1 MEELFEKF
9 DKIKPLSPG
18 LKSYILKALV
28 RKELKKKEVILQ
40 EGKTARYIY
49 FIEKGLVR
57 SLKYKKGRHR
67 TGWFM
72 KEGDL
77 FLAVGSFFTQSP
89 STETIEAMEDCIL
102 HYITFEQLEE
112 AYREFPEFN
121 LHGRVIL
128 QYYYQL
134 SEKRN
139 DMREQPAID
148 RFEFLMNDQPEL
160 VGRVRDKDLAS
171 YLAMAPETFSVQ
183 KSKFANKR
191 KKTQRGRKVSR

>member
-1 MEELFEKF
+1 MEKLFENF
-9 DKIKPLSPG
+9 DKIKPLSPR
-18 LKSYILKALV
+18 LKAYILSILA
-28 RKELKKKEVILQ
+28 RKTYRKKDIILQ
-40 EGKTARYIY
+40 EGTTARYIY

-57 SLKYKKGRHR
+57 SLKYKRGRQR

-72 KEGDL
+72 KEND
-77 FLAVGSFFTQSP
+77 FFVSVRSFFSQTP
-89 STETIEAMEDCIL
+89 SVETIEAVEDCIL
-102 HYITFEQLEE
+102 YCISFKQLEE

-148 RFEFLMNDQPEL
+148 RLEFLMNDQPEL
-160 VGRVRDKDLAS
+160 VGRVRDKELAS
-171 YLAMAPETFSVQ
+171 YLGMAPETFSAQKGKFAKRKVQ
-183 KSKFANKR
+183 KKI
-191 KKTQRGRKVSR
+191 

>member
-1 MEELFEKF
+1 LEKLFEKF
-9 DKIKPLSPG
+9 DKIKPLSPR
-18 LKSYILKALV
+18 LKAYILSILA
-28 RKELKKKEVILQ
+28 RKTYRKKDIILQ
-40 EGKTARYIY
+40 EGTTARYIY

-57 SLKYKKGRHR
+57 SLKYKRGRQR

-72 KEGDL
+72 KEND
-77 FLAVGSFFTQSP
+77 FFVSVRSFFSQTP
-89 STETIEAMEDCIL
+89 SVETIEAVEDCIL
-102 HYITFEQLEE
+102 YCISFKQLEE

-148 RFEFLMNDQPEL
+148 RLEFLMNDQPEL
-160 VGRVRDKDLAS
+160 VGRVRDKELAS
-171 YLAMAPETFSVQ
+171 YLGMAPETFSAQKGKFAKRKVQ
-183 KSKFANKR
+183 KKI
-191 KKTQRGRKVSR
+191 

>member
-1 MEELFEKF
+1 LEKLFENF
-9 DKIKPLSPG
+9 DKIKPLSPR
-18 LKSYILKALV
+18 LKAYILSILV
-28 RKELKKKEVILQ
+28 RKTYRKKDIILQ
-40 EGKTARYIY
+40 EGTTARYIY

-57 SLKYKKGRHR
+57 SLKYKRGRQR

-72 KEGDL
+72 KEND
-77 FLAVGSFFTQSP
+77 FFVSVRSFFSQTP
-89 STETIEAMEDCIL
+89 SVETIEAVEDCIL
-102 HYITFEQLEE
+102 YCISFKQLEE

-148 RFEFLMNDQPEL
+148 RLEFLMNDQPEL
-160 VGRVRDKDLAS
+160 VGRVRDKELAS
-171 YLAMAPETFSVQ
+171 YLGMAPETFSAQKGKFAKRKVQ
-183 KSKFANKR
+183 KKI
-191 KKTQRGRKVSR
+191 

>member
-1 MEELFEKF
+1 LEKLFENF
-9 DKIKPLSPG
+9 DKIKPLSPR
-18 LKSYILKALV
+18 LKAYILSILA
-28 RKELKKKEVILQ
+28 RKTYRKKDIILQ
-40 EGKTARYIY
+40 EGTTARYIY

-57 SLKYKKGRHR
+57 SLKYKRGRQR

-72 KEGDL
+72 KEND
-77 FLAVGSFFTQSP
+77 FFVSVRSFFSQTP
-89 STETIEAMEDCIL
+89 SVETIEAVEDCIL
-102 HYITFEQLEE
+102 YCISFKQLEE

-148 RFEFLMNDQPEL
+148 RLEFLMNDQPEL
-160 VGRVRDKDLAS
+160 VGRVRDKELAS
-171 YLAMAPETFSVQ
+171 YLGMAPETFSAQKGKFAKRKVQ
-183 KSKFANKR
+183 KKI
-191 KKTQRGRKVSR
+191 

>member
-1 MEELFEKF
+1 MEKLFEKF
-9 DKIKPLSPG
+9 DKIKPLSPR
-18 LKSYILKALV
+18 LKAYILSILA
-28 RKELKKKEVILQ
+28 RKTYRKKDIILQ
-40 EGKTARYIY
+40 EGTTARYIY

-57 SLKYKKGRHR
+57 SLKYKRGRQR

-72 KEGDL
+72 KEND
-77 FLAVGSFFTQSP
+77 FFVSVRSFFSQTP
-89 STETIEAMEDCIL
+89 SVETIEAVEDCIL
-102 HYITFEQLEE
+102 YCISFKQLEE

-148 RFEFLMNDQPEL
+148 RLEFLMNDQPEL
-160 VGRVRDKDLAS
+160 VGRVRDKELAS
-171 YLAMAPETFSVQ
+171 YLGMAPETFSAQKGKFAKRKVQ
-183 KSKFANKR
+183 KKI
-191 KKTQRGRKVSR
+191 